1 MDYFEK
7 YIGITLPLESLIVKT
22 SGEVSY
28 DKQEFEEAKK
38 TINEE
43 LIKNNISE
51 ANGYAIYYYPY

>member
-1 MDYFEK
+1 
-7 YIGITLPLESLIVKT
+7 LIVKT